1 MALVLLHEDKKKN
14 WKCTIGTTF
23 QQESLTYEPLENG
36 NINHTL
42 QSCTMTHETEKL
54 YLTKP

>member
-1 MALVLLHEDKKKN
+1 MALALLHKDKKKN
-14 WKCTIGTTF
+14 WKCTVATTF

-36 NINHTL
+36 NINHIL
-42 QSCTMTHETEKL
+42 QSYTMTHETEKL